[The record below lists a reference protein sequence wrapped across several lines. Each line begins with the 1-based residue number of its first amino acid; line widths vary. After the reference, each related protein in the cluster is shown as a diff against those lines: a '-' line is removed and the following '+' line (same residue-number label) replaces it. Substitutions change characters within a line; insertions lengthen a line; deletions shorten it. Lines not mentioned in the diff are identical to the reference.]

1 MKELADYAAN
11 CMGKFSS
18 WWSSGK
24 SAERQFGDSGNKKFM
39 AREERRSTTSKIGTH
54 GEFDSR
60 LLQAMPVKEVA
71 YENEP
76 TPPVL
81 PPLFRLD
88 GQTGYLQ
95 AEQAE
100 QAEEFEKELQFE
112 YLADDLSHELK
123 AMQNFVSTMGAMHE
137 KQIEAIRIDNIF
149 PEYQQG
155 GLPVPARLYQSVLQF
170 LFGILALQQH
180 HHPHQEQLQQ
190 PTPPPSTLPPP
201 WPPPLPPYR
210 VIPTTC
216 DLAPGPPLP
225 DRLPAKRS

>member
-1 MKELADYAAN
+1 MGSRLLDILHSLAIRALAATLGASMIVTCIHYTTTRTRSRTLLRIAEEPTKIVAPASDLLATGRLDEEPHPVHRPAGVEETFEADYLYELESKSTIASDMKELADYAAN

-81 PPLFRLD
+81 L
-88 GQTGYLQ
+88 
-95 AEQAE
+95 
-100 QAEEFEKELQFE
+100 
-112 YLADDLSHELK
+112 
-123 AMQNFVSTMGAMHE
+123 
-137 KQIEAIRIDNIF
+137 
-149 PEYQQG
+149 
-155 GLPVPARLYQSVLQF
+155 
-170 LFGILALQQH
+170 
-180 HHPHQEQLQQ
+180 
-190 PTPPPSTLPPP
+190 
-201 WPPPLPPYR
+201 
-210 VIPTTC
+210 
-216 DLAPGPPLP
+216 
-225 DRLPAKRS
+225 